1 MSDVDR
7 AGFRRAAGRFPGGIV
22 VVTTSAGHAMTVS
35 AFASVSLEP
44 PLVLFCAEKIARF
57 HDAVL
62 AAGSW
67 GASFLAEDGEKTARW
82 LATRGRPLDGQL
94 DGVAHHAGPVTGA
107 PLLDGA
113 LATLECRTT
122 AVYDGGDHSII
133 VGEVVAVDGPAGGRP
148 ALRPAARWYT
158 TRAATVACVRRR
170 TDQPA
175 KRLTGRAALGALF
188 PYFAIPGNC
197 RIVAALSQD
206 RKPMNVTFSPF
217 FWVLCHIHAIR
228 KPPRQPGSG

>member
-1 MSDVDR
+1 MSEMDQ
-7 AGFRRAAGRFPGGIV
+7 AAYRRAAGQFPSGIV

-67 GASFLAEDGEKTARW
+67 GVSILTEDGEKTARW
-82 LATRGRPLDGQL
+82 LATRGRPLDSQL
-94 DGVAHHAGPVTGA
+94 EEIPHHPGAVTGA

-113 LATLECRTT
+113 LATMECRTF

-133 VGEVVAVDGPAGGRP
+133 VGQVIAVDGPADPQARGPLVHYAGRYRP
-148 ALRPAARWYT
+148 LRPEE
-158 TRAATVACVRRR
+158 
-170 TDQPA
+170 D
-175 KRLTGRAALGALF
+175 
-188 PYFAIPGNC
+188 
-197 RIVAALSQD
+197 
-206 RKPMNVTFSPF
+206 
-217 FWVLCHIHAIR
+217 
-228 KPPRQPGSG
+228 

>member
-1 MSDVDR
+1 MSGVDQ
-7 AGFRRAAGRFPGGIV
+7 ADFRRATGRFPGGIV

-62 AAGSW
+62 AAGCW
-67 GASFLAEDGEKTARW
+67 GASILAEDAEKTAGW

-94 DGVAHHAGPVTGA
+94 DEVAHHAGPVTGA
-107 PLLDGA
+107 PLLDGV

-133 VGEVVAVDGPAGGRP
+133 VGEVVAVGGPADPPARGPLVHYAGRYRR
-148 ALRPAARWYT
+148 LRPAE
-158 TRAATVACVRRR
+158 
-170 TDQPA
+170 D
-175 KRLTGRAALGALF
+175 
-188 PYFAIPGNC
+188 
-197 RIVAALSQD
+197 
-206 RKPMNVTFSPF
+206 
-217 FWVLCHIHAIR
+217 
-228 KPPRQPGSG
+228 

>member
-1 MSDVDR
+1 VSHVDQ
-7 AGFRRAAGRFPGGIV
+7 AAFRQAAGQFPAGIV

-35 AFASVSLEP
+35 AFTSVSLAP

-67 GASFLAEDGEKTARW
+67 AVSILAEDAEKTARR

-94 DGVAHHAGPVTGA
+94 DGLAHHPGPATGA

-113 LATLECRTT
+113 LATLECRTA

-133 VGEVVAVDGPAGGRP
+133 VGLVTAAVGPADPDGVAGGP
-148 ALRPAARWYT
+148 ADPDGVAGGPADPDGVAGGPAARGPLVHY
-158 TRAATVACVRRR
+158 AGAYRRLR
-170 TDQPA
+170 DTPD
-175 KRLTGRAALGALF
+175 
-188 PYFAIPGNC
+188 
-197 RIVAALSQD
+197 
-206 RKPMNVTFSPF
+206 
-217 FWVLCHIHAIR
+217 
-228 KPPRQPGSG
+228 